1 MESIFF
7 VISYTTGFF
16 NETWKKISVIFS
28 KPYHFLLNIFRGRT
42 KSKNVEDVQELT
54 DDEYNRRFGKF
65 FPKIVEEVEVDEFVY
80 RTRKRGAG
88 FYSSLG
94 QAMANGAHC
103 GSSDGGPGFYS

>member
-7 VISYTTGFF
+7 VITYFAGFF
-16 NETWKKISVIFS
+16 NKTRKKIGSVFS
-28 KPYHFLLNIFRGRT
+28 KPYHFLLNIFRVRT
-42 KSKNVEDVQELT
+42 KSKDVEDVQELT

-65 FPKIVEEVEVDEFVY
+65 FPKIVEEVEVDEFVC